1 MANLRVYLVDD
12 HPLMRM
18 ALRRILESDER
29 FVVVGEADTA
39 EECLTA
45 VAALTTDLVVM
56 DIQLPGID
64 GVEATRRLKSQD
76 ADLKVVILSAYG
88 EEYLIPSIDTGADGY
103 MMKGLEP
110 KAMIEEL
117 LQAAEGTPPIDS
129 NLTRL
134 LMDRAA
140 AGPRENSGPTLSDR
154 QHQVLRHV
162 SDGLSSKEIASLLS
176 ISNTTLKRDFRN
188 IFEVL
193 GVNDRAHAIAEA
205 YRRELI

>member
-76 ADLKVVILSAYG
+76 ADLKVVIVSVYG
-88 EEYLIPSIDTGADGY
+88 EEYLIPSIDIGADGY

-110 KAMIEEL
+110 KAMIE
-117 LQAAEGTPPIDS
+117 DS
-129 NLTRL
+129 L
-134 LMDRAA
+134 
-140 AGPRENSGPTLSDR
+140 
-154 QHQVLRHV
+154 
-162 SDGLSSKEIASLLS
+162 
-176 ISNTTLKRDFRN
+176 
-188 IFEVL
+188 
-193 GVNDRAHAIAEA
+193 
-205 YRRELI
+205 

>member
-140 AGPRENSGPTLSDR
+140 AGPWENSGPSLSNR
-154 QHQVLRHV
+154 QNQVLRHV

-176 ISNTTLKRDFRN
+176 ISNTTLKRDFRT

>member
-12 HPLMRM
+12 HPLMLM

-29 FVVVGEADTA
+29 FVGGGEADTA

-88 EEYLIPSIDTGADGY
+88 EEYLIPASTPAPTDT
-103 MMKGLEP
+103 
-110 KAMIEEL
+110 
-117 LQAAEGTPPIDS
+117 
-129 NLTRL
+129 
-134 LMDRAA
+134 
-140 AGPRENSGPTLSDR
+140 
-154 QHQVLRHV
+154 
-162 SDGLSSKEIASLLS
+162 
-176 ISNTTLKRDFRN
+176 
-188 IFEVL
+188 
-193 GVNDRAHAIAEA
+193 
-205 YRRELI
+205 

>member
-29 FVVVGEADTA
+29 FVVVVGEADTA

-88 EEYLIPSIDTGADGY
+88 EEYLIPASTPAPTDT
-103 MMKGLEP
+103 
-110 KAMIEEL
+110 
-117 LQAAEGTPPIDS
+117 
-129 NLTRL
+129 
-134 LMDRAA
+134 
-140 AGPRENSGPTLSDR
+140 
-154 QHQVLRHV
+154 
-162 SDGLSSKEIASLLS
+162 
-176 ISNTTLKRDFRN
+176 
-188 IFEVL
+188 
-193 GVNDRAHAIAEA
+193 
-205 YRRELI
+205 

>member
-1 MANLRVYLVDD
+1 MPNLRVYLVDD

-18 ALRRILESDER
+18 ALRRILESGQR
-29 FVVVGEADTA
+29 FVVVGASDTA
-39 EECLTA
+39 EDCLTA
-45 VAALTTDLVVM
+45 VAALGTDMVVM

-76 ADLKVVILSAYG
+76 AKLKVVIVSAYG
-88 EEYLIPSIDTGADGY
+88 EEYLISSIDPRAEGY

-110 KAMIEEL
+110 KAMIEGL
-117 LQAAEGTPPIDS
+117 FKAAEGTPPIDS

-140 AGPRENSGPTLSDR
+140 AGPREHSGPSLSDR
-154 QHQVLRHV
+154 QHEVLRHV

-193 GVNDRAHAIAEA
+193 VVNDPAHAIAEA

>member
-18 ALRRILESDER
+18 ALRRILESDQR
-29 FVVVGEADTA
+29 FVVVGESDTA

-45 VAALTTDLVVM
+45 VAALATDLVVM

-76 ADLKVVILSAYG
+76 ANLKVVIVSAYG
-88 EEYLIPSIDTGADGY
+88 EEYLIPSIDAGADGY

-110 KAMIEEL
+110 KAMIEGL

-140 AGPRENSGPTLSDR
+140 AGPRESSGPSLSER
-154 QHQVLRHV
+154 QHEVLRHV

-205 YRRELI
+205 YRRALI

>member
-1 MANLRVYLVDD
+1 MENLRVFLVDD

-18 ALRRILESDER
+18 ALRRILESDQR
-29 FVVVGEADTA
+29 FVVVGESDTA
-39 EECLTA
+39 EECLTS
-45 VAALTTDLVVM
+45 VNALPTDMVVM

-64 GVEATRRLKSQD
+64 GVEATRQLKSQHPG
-76 ADLKVVILSAYG
+76 LKVVIVSAYG
-88 EEYLIPSIDTGADGY
+88 EEYLIPSIDAGADGY

-110 KAMIEEL
+110 KAMVEGL

-129 NLTRL
+129 NLTRH

-140 AGPRENSGPTLSDR
+140 AGTREGACPSLSDR
-154 QHQVLRHV
+154 QKEVLRHV
-162 SDGLSSKEIASLLS
+162 SDGLSTKEIASLLS

-205 YRRELI
+205 YRRALI